1 MKIVAIVARILLG
14 LPFVIF
20 GANGLYPFIHAPE
33 LPPGPAGQFISA
45 LSQSHYA
52 IVPFLVQLIGG
63 ILLLVNRFVPLALTL
78 LGPVIVNILC
88 FHAFMDPGGLPRAL
102 VVVVLWFILFYVYR
116 KSFAGLFVQKP
127 AL

>member
-1 MKIVAIVARILLG
+1 MKIVTIVARILLG

-20 GANGLYPFIHAPE
+20 GANGLHPF
-33 LPPGPAGQFISA
+33 LPMPPPPSGPAGQYVGA
-45 LSQSHYA
+45 LFQSHYA
-52 IVPFLVQLIGG
+52 LVPFLVQLIGG
-63 ILLLVNRFVPLALTL
+63 ILLLVNLYVPLALTL

-88 FHAFMDPGGLPRAL
+88 FHVFMEPGGLPQAL
-102 VVVVLWFILFYVYR
+102 VVTVLWFILFYVYR